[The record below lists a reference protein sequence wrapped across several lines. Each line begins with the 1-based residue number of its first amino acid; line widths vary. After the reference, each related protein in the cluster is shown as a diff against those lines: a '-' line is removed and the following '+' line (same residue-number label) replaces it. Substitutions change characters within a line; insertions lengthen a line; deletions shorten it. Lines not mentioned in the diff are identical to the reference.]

1 LSVDVFGL
9 IIDTTTGENDM
20 DITKALEI
28 VQDKADSLGLPVLE
42 TLMYMGDNL
51 DDLFD
56 SEVRAYRV
64 AMRDFRKL
72 FAEV

>member
-1 LSVDVFGL
+1 LTVDVFGH

-28 VQDKADSLGLPVLE
+28 VQNKADDLGLPVLE

>member
-1 LSVDVFGL
+1 
-9 IIDTTTGENDM
+9 M

-28 VQDKADSLGLPVLE
+28 VQNKADDLGLPVFE

>member
-1 LSVDVFGL
+1 LTIVVFGL

-28 VQDKADSLGLPVLE
+28 VQNKADDLGLPVFE

>member
-1 LSVDVFGL
+1 
-9 IIDTTTGENDM
+9 M

-28 VQDKADSLGLPVLE
+28 VQNKADDLGLPVLE

>member
-28 VQDKADSLGLPVLE
+28 VQDKADDLGLPVLE

>member
-1 LSVDVFGL
+1 LTIVVFGL

-28 VQDKADSLGLPVLE
+28 VQDKADDLGLPVLE